1 MFTSRSEYRL
11 TLRADNAD
19 LRLTPRLA
27 AACPA
32 AVSPARAAAVARV
45 QADVD
50 YGMTLL
56 HRTRMTSRAWA
67 QRGFS
72 AADDVRTVSALEMMR
87 RPHARIADL
96 LDMVSELRAL
106 PTHTLE
112 RLGTE
117 AAYLPLLQRQEAE
130 IAAFQQDEALR
141 LPALDYAAL
150 EGLSF
155 EMRER
160 MSAVRPRTLGEAKR
174 IVGCTP
180 ASYAVLWRHAV
191 QAAGT

>member
-1 MFTSRSEYRL
+1 
-11 TLRADNAD
+11 
-19 LRLTPRLA
+19 
-27 AACPA
+27 
-32 AVSPARAAAVARV
+32 
-45 QADVD
+45 
-50 YGMTLL
+50 
-56 HRTRMTSRAWA
+56 
-67 QRGFS
+67 
-72 AADDVRTVSALEMMR
+72 MMR